1 MIYPYTS
8 IRAVHLEIT
17 DRCNAACPMCARYTD
32 GEESSFIQ
40 NTHLSL
46 SDIKNIFPVQFIQQL
61 NRINFCGNYGD
72 PIVARDLLP
81 VIAYFKNTQSSMR
94 IEVNT
99 NGSARPVAWWKT
111 LADFIGPDEA
121 KGGVWFGLDGLKD
134 TNHLY
139 RRNTDWDLIM
149 RNAEAYISAGGVAH
163 WNFIAFKHNE
173 HQIDEARAL
182 AKKMGFRHFNV
193 KLTGRFK
200 DTQSFPVIVG
210 GDHVYDL
217 EPAEEEQLRR
227 PHVPP
232 NEPSKTQIDIAK
244 ILAELR
250 EKGVINKNVGSEFEE
265 SIPKSNIDCIAKKEA
280 CIYVS
285 ALGLVYPC
293 CWIGNAHSQADP
305 QVPMNN
311 DNIDPTKRSLKDII
325 NGDEFQM
332 VEDSWANGSIRRCVT
347 MCSVCSPAGKVKYG
361 PDYVMHKRFG
371 NQWILRKTNET

>member
-17 DRCNAACPMCARYTD
+17 DRCNAACPMCPRFTD

-46 SDIKNIFPVQFIQQL
+46 DDIMDIFPVPFVQQL

-81 VIAYFKNTQSSMR
+81 VIAYFKNHQHSMR

-111 LADFIGPDEA
+111 LADFIGSDEA
-121 KGGVWFGLDGLKD
+121 NGGVWFGLDGLKD

-182 AKKMGFRHFNV
+182 AKEMGFRHFNV
-193 KLTGRFK
+193 KLTGRFN
-200 DTQSFPVIVG
+200 DNQSFPVIVN
-210 GDHVYDL
+210 GDHLYDL
-217 EPAEEEQLRR
+217 EPAEEERFQR
-227 PHVPP
+227 PYALPP
-232 NEPSKTQIDIAK
+232 KPSQAKLDIAK
-244 ILAELR
+244 ILEDYHR
-250 EKGVINKNVGSEFEE
+250 RKGTISTTTQIV
-265 SIPKSNIDCIAKKEA
+265 PKPNIECVAQNEA

-285 ALGLVYPC
+285 AQGLVYPC
-293 CWIGNAHSQADP
+293 CWIGNAHSQSDP

-311 DNIDPTKRSLKDII
+311 DNIDPTKRPLEDII
-325 NGDEFQM
+325 NGTEFQM
-332 VEDSWANGSIRRCVT
+332 IEDSWTNGSVRRCVT
-347 MCSVCSPAGKVKYG
+347 MCSVSSPSDKAKYG
-361 PDYVMHKRFG
+361 PDYVIHR
-371 NQWILRKTNET
+371 RTTNET